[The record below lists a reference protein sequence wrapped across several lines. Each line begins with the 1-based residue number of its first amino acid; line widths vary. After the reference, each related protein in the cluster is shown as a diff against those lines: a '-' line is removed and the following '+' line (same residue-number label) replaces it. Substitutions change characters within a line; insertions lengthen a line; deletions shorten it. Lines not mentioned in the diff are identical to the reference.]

1 MNTAHLEYEI
11 LAELAEGLL
20 DDEPAAAATAHLES
34 CAECRDR
41 SAELAEV
48 SRLLAE
54 VPVPPMPAEL
64 AGRIDAAIAAEAAAT
79 SSVPSLE
86 ARRGRRHLRIL
97 SAAAAAIVVAGGG
110 TMVARTVMNSSIT
123 SEASKAQ
130 SAAPAQQ
137 QDDRSAAGT
146 GAEVASPNSAP
157 EVRSGATGD
166 QYAIAGSG
174 TDYRERTLGAQVAAE
189 LRSGGHKVSPPAES
203 SVQRLTACVRRIA
216 PNRQPLLVDVAGY
229 EGRPATIIALPSDA
243 AGRMDIWVVG
253 PACSA
258 TTSDVIEHTVS

>member
-1 MNTAHLEYEI
+1 VNTAHLEYEI
-11 LAELAEGLL
+11 LADLAEGLL
-20 DDEPAAAATAHLES
+20 DDEPAAAATAHLER

-79 SSVPSLE
+79 SAVPSLE

-97 SAAAAAIVVAGGG
+97 SAAAAAVVVVGGG

-123 SEASKAQ
+123 SDASKAR
-130 SAAPAQQ
+130 SAAPVQQ
-137 QDDRSAAGT
+137 HDDRSASGT
-146 GAEVASPNSAP
+146 SGEVPNSAP
-157 EVRSGATGD
+157 EVRSNAESG
-166 QYAIAGSG
+166 QYAIARSG
-174 TDYRERTLGAQVAAE
+174 TDYRESTLGAQVTAE
-189 LRSGGHKVSPPAES
+189 LRSTPHMAGSPAGAPM
-203 SVQRLTACVRRIA
+203 QRLTACVRRIA
-216 PNRQPLLVDVAGY
+216 PDRQPLLVDVAGY
-229 EGRPATIIALPSDA
+229 EGRPATIIALPGDT

-253 PACSA
+253 PNCSA
-258 TTSDVIEHTVS
+258 TTGDVIRHAVS